1 MSDDDVERER
11 EGEKCV
17 DGDEDV
23 WSESARRREEE
34 KNGGGGGGSGVEK
47 T

>member
-1 MSDDDVERER
+1 MSDDEERQR
-11 EGEKCV
+11 EGEKKCV